1 MAFIFLSVNMAKYI
15 DWFFFF
21 LSIKLSYVAWGILVS
36 QPEIEPRESAEF

>member
-15 DWFFFF
+15 NWFF